1 MARSGIGRRGVLAG
15 LGGVLAAGG
24 GLAGYAFGVEP
35 LLRLRVQHHA
45 IAPSGWPAMLR
56 LRIAALADIHAGAPI
71 MGEARIEQIVAA
83 TNALEPDLVVVLGDL
98 GPSSRFVTRVL
109 PHRDVARR
117 LGALR
122 APLGVFAVNGNHD
135 WWEDPEAMA
144 RRRGPPSIARALEA
158 AGIAVLAN
166 AVLRAGP
173 VLVGGLESS
182 WAFGPGRGADDLP
195 RLLDGVAGDAPLL
208 LMAHE
213 PDVFPN
219 LPDRVAVTF
228 CGHTHGGQVRVL
240 GYSPRVPSR
249 YGNRYA
255 WGHVREGGR
264 DLVVSGGLGTTTLP
278 VRFGVPPEITL
289 VEIGGQGR
297 SGLGGTT

>member
-1 MARSGIGRRGVLAG
+1 MARTGIGRRGVLAG
-15 LGGVLAAGG
+15 FGGMLAVGG

-35 LLRLRVQHHA
+35 LLRLHVQRHA
-45 IAPSGWPAMLR
+45 VTPVGWPATLR
-56 LRIAALADIHAGAPI
+56 LRVAALADIHAGAPI
-71 MGEARIEQIVAA
+71 MDEARIEQIVAA
-83 TNALEPDLVVVLGDL
+83 TNALAPDLVLLLGDL
-98 GPSSRFVTRVL
+98 EPASRFVTRVL

-117 LGALR
+117 LAALR

-135 WWEDPEAMA
+135 WWDDREAMA
-144 RRRGPPSIARALEA
+144 RRTGPPSIARALEG
-158 AGIAVLAN
+158 AGIAVLSN
-166 AVLRAGP
+166 AVARAGP

-182 WAFGPGRGADDLP
+182 WAFGPWRGADDLP
-195 RLLDGVAGDAPLL
+195 LVLERAAGEAPLL

-213 PDVFPN
+213 PDIFPRV
-219 LPDRVAVTF
+219 PPRVAVTF

-264 DLVVSGGLGTTTLP
+264 DLVVSGGLGTSMLP

-289 VEIGGQGR
+289 VEIGAPD
-297 SGLGGTT
+297 SG